1 MARRLIQM
9 AFVAT
14 FVAACRGT
22 TATLPPTIPPAAAP
36 TVPPGTATPTAPP
49 PSPAAIVPAGR
60 ILSFR
65 IGADGLEHY
74 FSMNTDGTDEREL
87 FTADG
92 CGCAR
97 FSPDGTRIVTMGP
110 TGHDTWSLMT
120 MLPDGS
126 DRVVVDPPI
135 ETLSLAQPVSNASF
149 ERIAFS
155 AWDETN
161 SANAGLYIGSPDLAD
176 LGLVRRLRAG
186 EIAMEPFGVTP
197 DGSTVL
203 YFTETG
209 PDGGFTHA
217 GDLYAIGSDGTNL
230 RQLNQL
236 GRKVGFL
243 DVPTGSLS
251 PDGRQVAFAVGD
263 GVHVVTVED
272 GTNVTITSAPGFAW
286 AVSWSPTGE
295 WIAFTRQHGNTSVVS
310 LIRPDGADEH
320 EISAIDA
327 SDEVKAAVWSPDGQ
341 HLLVRRGHDDLH
353 DLWIMDLEGAF
364 IAQVTKEPGKYGNYS
379 WAPALP

>member
-1 MARRLIQM
+1 MARRLIQL
-9 AFVAT
+9 ALVAT
-14 FVAACRGT
+14 FLAACGGT
-22 TATLPPTIPPAAAP
+22 TATLSPTAPPSTPTATAAP
-36 TVPPGTATPTAPP
+36 TVAPVA
-49 PSPAAIVPAGR
+49 SPAAAVPAGR
-60 ILSFR
+60 ILSFQ

-74 FSMNTDGTDEREL
+74 FSMNTDGSDRRDL
-87 FTADG
+87 FSADG

-97 FSPDGTRIVTMGP
+97 FSPDGTHIVTMGP
-110 TGHDTWSLMT
+110 TGHDTYSLMT
-120 MLPDGS
+120 MQPDGS
-126 DRVVVDPPI
+126 DREVVDPPI

-161 SANAGLYIGSPDLAD
+161 PANDGLYIAAPDLAD

-197 DGSTVL
+197 DGSKVL

-209 PDGGFTHA
+209 PDGGITHA
-217 GDLYAIGSDGTNL
+217 GDLYAIDSDGTNL

-251 PDGRQVAFAVGD
+251 PDGSQVAYAAGD
-263 GVHVVTVED
+263 GVYVINVED
-272 GTNVTITSAPGFAW
+272 GANVTISSAPGFAW

-295 WIAFTRQHGNTSVVS
+295 WIAFTRQHGSTSVVS

-341 HLLVRRGHDDLH
+341 HLLVRRGHDEMH

-364 IAQVTKEPGKYGNYS
+364 IRQVTNEPGRYGNYS
-379 WAPALP
+379 WGASVSE